1 MKSAL
6 KKVSLILAICFV
18 AFHLYTAAFG
28 TMPGIAQK
36 SIHLG
41 FLLVIFY
48 INAMVDS
55 EKRWEQI
62 FLGIMALFALGGCA
76 YITILD
82 ENLQLRA
89 GIVYASDILFAI
101 LLIIAIF
108 EACRRKMGNPL
119 VIITLVFVAY
129 AFLGKYIPGF
139 LNQPG
144 MTLKKFTSLVYLT
157 TDGIFGS
164 PLYASASY
172 VVLFVLLGAIMSVS
186 GIGDY
191 MTNLATSL
199 FGHMRGGPAKVAV
212 VASGFFGSISGSP
225 TANVIGTGTFTIPMM
240 KKNGFEPEFAAAVE
254 ATASTGGAIMPP
266 IMGSTA
272 FIMAEMLGIPY
283 TAVAKAA
290 LIPAILYFLA
300 VLFGVDIYAAKHGLK
315 GIPRSQLPKV
325 RSMLKQIYML
335 APLIFLI
342 FCMAVFNMTIVR
354 SGLLTIIVTLVL
366 VEINPKTRMTKEQW
380 LQIPVQTVKSA
391 VSVGI
396 ACAMAG
402 IISGVIMGS
411 GLGYRISSILTS
423 VAGTSMLLLLVLT
436 MVVSLI
442 MGMGVPTTAAY
453 LVLASL
459 VAPTMIQLGIPPLAA
474 HMFIFYF
481 GCISSITP
489 PVALAAYAG
498 AGLAGCDPNKTG
510 YKAFRLAF
518 CSFLM
523 PYLFV
528 YNPVLLME
536 GGVLDILWSLVTALI
551 GAYLLASGFE
561 GFFFRWSLKWF
572 ERPLMILGAVML
584 IVPGMTLS
592 CYNAG
597 GEFEGLPAEQ
607 IMHVAT
613 HSGTGA
619 TVHVITSAKSDINS
633 IPDLAG
639 TKFGVTA
646 GMMAGYLDDV
656 LWAYDMTTDDLGS
669 VVNLSLSDLCTALQD
684 GNIDAFLYATP
695 APGTNFTDLAMSFGI
710 KVVDIGQEAVD
721 KLMAEKPWYH
731 TVVIPAGTYDG
742 CDEDIT
748 TFAQYTAL
756 CARADVPEETVYNLV
771 KTMMENADALEAVH
785 KNAAGTCPERGIEG
799 ALIPMHPGAERY
811 YKEVGVLD

>member
-172 VVLFVLLGAIMSVS
+172 VILFVLLGAIMSVS

-584 IVPGMTLS
+584 IVPGM
-592 CYNAG
+592 
-597 GEFEGLPAEQ
+597 
-607 IMHVAT
+607 V
-613 HSGTGA
+613 
-619 TVHVITSAKSDINS
+619 
-633 IPDLAG
+633 
-639 TKFGVTA
+639 
-646 GMMAGYLDDV
+646 
-656 LWAYDMTTDDLGS
+656 
-669 VVNLSLSDLCTALQD
+669 
-684 GNIDAFLYATP
+684 
-695 APGTNFTDLAMSFGI
+695 TDLVGI
-710 KVVDIGQEAVD
+710 AIIVVEFVTEFMF
-721 KLMAEKPWYH
+721 KRSEKFVPV
-731 TVVIPAGTYDG
+731 TVSQS
-742 CDEDIT
+742 T
-748 TFAQYTAL
+748 T
-756 CARADVPEETVYNLV
+756 
-771 KTMMENADALEAVH
+771 
-785 KNAAGTCPERGIEG
+785 
-799 ALIPMHPGAERY
+799 
-811 YKEVGVLD
+811 

>member
-82 ENLQLRA
+82 ETLQLRA

-584 IVPGMTLS
+584 IVPGM
-592 CYNAG
+592 
-597 GEFEGLPAEQ
+597 
-607 IMHVAT
+607 V
-613 HSGTGA
+613 
-619 TVHVITSAKSDINS
+619 
-633 IPDLAG
+633 
-639 TKFGVTA
+639 
-646 GMMAGYLDDV
+646 
-656 LWAYDMTTDDLGS
+656 
-669 VVNLSLSDLCTALQD
+669 
-684 GNIDAFLYATP
+684 
-695 APGTNFTDLAMSFGI
+695 TDLVGI
-710 KVVDIGQEAVD
+710 AIIVVEFVTEFMF
-721 KLMAEKPWYH
+721 KRSEKFVPV
-731 TVVIPAGTYDG
+731 TVSQS
-742 CDEDIT
+742 T
-748 TFAQYTAL
+748 T
-756 CARADVPEETVYNLV
+756 
-771 KTMMENADALEAVH
+771 
-785 KNAAGTCPERGIEG
+785 
-799 ALIPMHPGAERY
+799 
-811 YKEVGVLD
+811 

>member
-225 TANVIGTGTFTIPMM
+225 PANVIGTGTFTIPMM

-584 IVPGMTLS
+584 IVPGM
-592 CYNAG
+592 
-597 GEFEGLPAEQ
+597 
-607 IMHVAT
+607 V
-613 HSGTGA
+613 
-619 TVHVITSAKSDINS
+619 
-633 IPDLAG
+633 
-639 TKFGVTA
+639 
-646 GMMAGYLDDV
+646 
-656 LWAYDMTTDDLGS
+656 
-669 VVNLSLSDLCTALQD
+669 
-684 GNIDAFLYATP
+684 
-695 APGTNFTDLAMSFGI
+695 TDLVGI
-710 KVVDIGQEAVD
+710 AIIVVEFVTEFMF
-721 KLMAEKPWYH
+721 KRSEKFVPV
-731 TVVIPAGTYDG
+731 TVSQS
-742 CDEDIT
+742 T
-748 TFAQYTAL
+748 T
-756 CARADVPEETVYNLV
+756 
-771 KTMMENADALEAVH
+771 
-785 KNAAGTCPERGIEG
+785 
-799 ALIPMHPGAERY
+799 
-811 YKEVGVLD
+811 

>member
-584 IVPGMTLS
+584 IVPGM
-592 CYNAG
+592 
-597 GEFEGLPAEQ
+597 
-607 IMHVAT
+607 V
-613 HSGTGA
+613 
-619 TVHVITSAKSDINS
+619 
-633 IPDLAG
+633 
-639 TKFGVTA
+639 
-646 GMMAGYLDDV
+646 
-656 LWAYDMTTDDLGS
+656 
-669 VVNLSLSDLCTALQD
+669 
-684 GNIDAFLYATP
+684 
-695 APGTNFTDLAMSFGI
+695 TDLVGI
-710 KVVDIGQEAVD
+710 AIIVVEFVTEF
-721 KLMAEKPWYH
+721 MFTRSEKFVPV
-731 TVVIPAGTYDG
+731 TVSQS
-742 CDEDIT
+742 T
-748 TFAQYTAL
+748 T
-756 CARADVPEETVYNLV
+756 
-771 KTMMENADALEAVH
+771 
-785 KNAAGTCPERGIEG
+785 
-799 ALIPMHPGAERY
+799 
-811 YKEVGVLD
+811 

>member
-523 PYLFV
+523 PYLFD

-584 IVPGMTLS
+584 IVPGM
-592 CYNAG
+592 
-597 GEFEGLPAEQ
+597 
-607 IMHVAT
+607 V
-613 HSGTGA
+613 
-619 TVHVITSAKSDINS
+619 
-633 IPDLAG
+633 
-639 TKFGVTA
+639 
-646 GMMAGYLDDV
+646 
-656 LWAYDMTTDDLGS
+656 
-669 VVNLSLSDLCTALQD
+669 
-684 GNIDAFLYATP
+684 
-695 APGTNFTDLAMSFGI
+695 TDLVGI
-710 KVVDIGQEAVD
+710 AIIVVEFVTEFMF
-721 KLMAEKPWYH
+721 KRSEKFVPV
-731 TVVIPAGTYDG
+731 TVSQS
-742 CDEDIT
+742 T
-748 TFAQYTAL
+748 T
-756 CARADVPEETVYNLV
+756 
-771 KTMMENADALEAVH
+771 
-785 KNAAGTCPERGIEG
+785 
-799 ALIPMHPGAERY
+799 
-811 YKEVGVLD
+811 

>member
-191 MTNLATSL
+191 MTNLATAL

-584 IVPGMTLS
+584 IVPGM
-592 CYNAG
+592 
-597 GEFEGLPAEQ
+597 
-607 IMHVAT
+607 V
-613 HSGTGA
+613 
-619 TVHVITSAKSDINS
+619 
-633 IPDLAG
+633 
-639 TKFGVTA
+639 
-646 GMMAGYLDDV
+646 
-656 LWAYDMTTDDLGS
+656 
-669 VVNLSLSDLCTALQD
+669 
-684 GNIDAFLYATP
+684 
-695 APGTNFTDLAMSFGI
+695 TDLVGI
-710 KVVDIGQEAVD
+710 AIIVVEFVTEFMF
-721 KLMAEKPWYH
+721 KRSEKFVPV
-731 TVVIPAGTYDG
+731 TVSQS
-742 CDEDIT
+742 T
-748 TFAQYTAL
+748 T
-756 CARADVPEETVYNLV
+756 
-771 KTMMENADALEAVH
+771 
-785 KNAAGTCPERGIEG
+785 
-799 ALIPMHPGAERY
+799 
-811 YKEVGVLD
+811 

>member
-240 KKNGFEPEFAAAVE
+240 KKNGFEPDFAAAVE

-411 GLGYRISSILTS
+411 GLGYRISSTLTS

-584 IVPGMTLS
+584 IVPGM
-592 CYNAG
+592 
-597 GEFEGLPAEQ
+597 
-607 IMHVAT
+607 V
-613 HSGTGA
+613 
-619 TVHVITSAKSDINS
+619 
-633 IPDLAG
+633 
-639 TKFGVTA
+639 
-646 GMMAGYLDDV
+646 
-656 LWAYDMTTDDLGS
+656 
-669 VVNLSLSDLCTALQD
+669 
-684 GNIDAFLYATP
+684 
-695 APGTNFTDLAMSFGI
+695 TDLVGI
-710 KVVDIGQEAVD
+710 AIIVVEFVTEFMF
-721 KLMAEKPWYH
+721 KRSEKFVPV
-731 TVVIPAGTYDG
+731 TVSQS
-742 CDEDIT
+742 T
-748 TFAQYTAL
+748 T
-756 CARADVPEETVYNLV
+756 
-771 KTMMENADALEAVH
+771 
-785 KNAAGTCPERGIEG
+785 
-799 ALIPMHPGAERY
+799 
-811 YKEVGVLD
+811 

>member
-551 GAYLLASGFE
+551 GVYLLASGFE

-584 IVPGMTLS
+584 IVPGM
-592 CYNAG
+592 
-597 GEFEGLPAEQ
+597 
-607 IMHVAT
+607 V
-613 HSGTGA
+613 
-619 TVHVITSAKSDINS
+619 
-633 IPDLAG
+633 
-639 TKFGVTA
+639 
-646 GMMAGYLDDV
+646 
-656 LWAYDMTTDDLGS
+656 
-669 VVNLSLSDLCTALQD
+669 
-684 GNIDAFLYATP
+684 
-695 APGTNFTDLAMSFGI
+695 TDLVGI
-710 KVVDIGQEAVD
+710 AIIVVEFVTEFMF
-721 KLMAEKPWYH
+721 KRSEKFVPV
-731 TVVIPAGTYDG
+731 TVSQS
-742 CDEDIT
+742 T
-748 TFAQYTAL
+748 T
-756 CARADVPEETVYNLV
+756 
-771 KTMMENADALEAVH
+771 
-785 KNAAGTCPERGIEG
+785 
-799 ALIPMHPGAERY
+799 
-811 YKEVGVLD
+811 

>member
-1 MKSAL
+1 MSNEKETKVSAL
-6 KKVSLILAICFV
+6 DAKAKALANEEDEDTKIAKLLKNMPKWRFYSLAVLTVIWTVFQLYIKLVKPLDPWFQLPLHMCLALVVVWLYNPMVEKSKSHNKLWWIYDIFLIASSCFICWFFLSHAEQLNYRIFNVDVMTTTEVIV
-18 AFHLYTAAFG
+18 AV
-28 TMPGIAQK
+28 
-36 SIHLG
+36 
-41 FLLVIFY
+41 LLVINVMEAVRRVVSMSLFWV
-48 INAMVDS
+48 ICF
-55 EKRWEQI
+55 
-62 FLGIMALFALGGCA
+62 FL
-76 YITILD
+76 
-82 ENLQLRA
+82 
-89 GIVYASDILFAI
+89 
-101 LLIIAIF
+101 
-108 EACRRKMGNPL
+108 
-119 VIITLVFVAY
+119 AY
-129 AFLGKYIPGF
+129 AWFGQYIPGLF
-139 LNQPG
+139 RFSGISFPKLMEVLMYGEN
-144 MTLKKFTSLVYLT
+144 
-157 TDGIFGS
+157 GIFGS
-164 PLYASASY
+164 PL
-172 VVLFVLLGAIMSVS
+172 V
-186 GIGDY
+186 
-191 MTNLATSL
+191 TSL
-199 FGHMRGGPAKVAV
+199 GTLFYFLVFGTFFSNCGGGGVLIDGGMKLSDKTVGGPAKAAV
-212 VASGFFGSISGSP
+212 ISSGLLGMVSGSAI
-225 TANVIGTGTFTIPMM
+225 ANVSTTGVLTIPLM
-240 KKNGFEPEFAAAVE
+240 KKTGYDPEEAAAVE
-254 ATASTGGAIMPP
+254 SVASTGGQIMPP

-584 IVPGMTLS
+584 IVPGM
-592 CYNAG
+592 
-597 GEFEGLPAEQ
+597 
-607 IMHVAT
+607 V
-613 HSGTGA
+613 
-619 TVHVITSAKSDINS
+619 
-633 IPDLAG
+633 
-639 TKFGVTA
+639 
-646 GMMAGYLDDV
+646 
-656 LWAYDMTTDDLGS
+656 
-669 VVNLSLSDLCTALQD
+669 
-684 GNIDAFLYATP
+684 
-695 APGTNFTDLAMSFGI
+695 TDLVGI
-710 KVVDIGQEAVD
+710 AIIVVEFVTEFMF
-721 KLMAEKPWYH
+721 KRSEKFVPV
-731 TVVIPAGTYDG
+731 TVSQS
-742 CDEDIT
+742 T
-748 TFAQYTAL
+748 T
-756 CARADVPEETVYNLV
+756 
-771 KTMMENADALEAVH
+771 
-785 KNAAGTCPERGIEG
+785 
-799 ALIPMHPGAERY
+799 
-811 YKEVGVLD
+811 

>member
-18 AFHLYTAAFG
+18 AFFLYTAAFG

-584 IVPGMTLS
+584 IVPGM
-592 CYNAG
+592 
-597 GEFEGLPAEQ
+597 
-607 IMHVAT
+607 V
-613 HSGTGA
+613 
-619 TVHVITSAKSDINS
+619 
-633 IPDLAG
+633 
-639 TKFGVTA
+639 
-646 GMMAGYLDDV
+646 
-656 LWAYDMTTDDLGS
+656 
-669 VVNLSLSDLCTALQD
+669 
-684 GNIDAFLYATP
+684 
-695 APGTNFTDLAMSFGI
+695 TDLVGI
-710 KVVDIGQEAVD
+710 AIIVVEFVTEFMF
-721 KLMAEKPWYH
+721 KRSEKFVPV
-731 TVVIPAGTYDG
+731 TVSQS
-742 CDEDIT
+742 T
-748 TFAQYTAL
+748 T
-756 CARADVPEETVYNLV
+756 
-771 KTMMENADALEAVH
+771 
-785 KNAAGTCPERGIEG
+785 
-799 ALIPMHPGAERY
+799 
-811 YKEVGVLD
+811 

>member
-76 YITILD
+76 YITIMD

-584 IVPGMTLS
+584 IVPGM
-592 CYNAG
+592 
-597 GEFEGLPAEQ
+597 
-607 IMHVAT
+607 V
-613 HSGTGA
+613 
-619 TVHVITSAKSDINS
+619 
-633 IPDLAG
+633 
-639 TKFGVTA
+639 
-646 GMMAGYLDDV
+646 
-656 LWAYDMTTDDLGS
+656 
-669 VVNLSLSDLCTALQD
+669 
-684 GNIDAFLYATP
+684 
-695 APGTNFTDLAMSFGI
+695 TDLVGI
-710 KVVDIGQEAVD
+710 AIIVVEFVTEFMF
-721 KLMAEKPWYH
+721 KRSEKFVPV
-731 TVVIPAGTYDG
+731 TVSQS
-742 CDEDIT
+742 T
-748 TFAQYTAL
+748 T
-756 CARADVPEETVYNLV
+756 
-771 KTMMENADALEAVH
+771 
-785 KNAAGTCPERGIEG
+785 
-799 ALIPMHPGAERY
+799 
-811 YKEVGVLD
+811 

>member
-584 IVPGMTLS
+584 IVPGMVTDLVGI
-592 CYNAG
+592 AIIVV
-597 GEFEGLPAEQ
+597 EFVTEFMFKRSE
-607 IMHVAT
+607 
-613 HSGTGA
+613 
-619 TVHVITSAKSDINS
+619 
-633 IPDLAG
+633 
-639 TKFGVTA
+639 KFGPVT
-646 GMMAGYLDDV
+646 V
-656 LWAYDMTTDDLGS
+656 SQSTT
-669 VVNLSLSDLCTALQD
+669 
-684 GNIDAFLYATP
+684 
-695 APGTNFTDLAMSFGI
+695 
-710 KVVDIGQEAVD
+710 
-721 KLMAEKPWYH
+721 
-731 TVVIPAGTYDG
+731 
-742 CDEDIT
+742 
-748 TFAQYTAL
+748 
-756 CARADVPEETVYNLV
+756 
-771 KTMMENADALEAVH
+771 
-785 KNAAGTCPERGIEG
+785 
-799 ALIPMHPGAERY
+799 
-811 YKEVGVLD
+811 

>member
-354 SGLLTIIVTLVL
+354 SGVLTIIVTLVL

-584 IVPGMTLS
+584 IVPGM
-592 CYNAG
+592 
-597 GEFEGLPAEQ
+597 
-607 IMHVAT
+607 V
-613 HSGTGA
+613 
-619 TVHVITSAKSDINS
+619 
-633 IPDLAG
+633 
-639 TKFGVTA
+639 
-646 GMMAGYLDDV
+646 
-656 LWAYDMTTDDLGS
+656 
-669 VVNLSLSDLCTALQD
+669 
-684 GNIDAFLYATP
+684 
-695 APGTNFTDLAMSFGI
+695 TDLVGI
-710 KVVDIGQEAVD
+710 AIIVVEFVTEFMF
-721 KLMAEKPWYH
+721 KRSEKFVPV
-731 TVVIPAGTYDG
+731 TVSQS
-742 CDEDIT
+742 T
-748 TFAQYTAL
+748 T
-756 CARADVPEETVYNLV
+756 
-771 KTMMENADALEAVH
+771 
-785 KNAAGTCPERGIEG
+785 
-799 ALIPMHPGAERY
+799 
-811 YKEVGVLD
+811 

>member
-366 VEINPKTRMTKEQW
+366 VELNPKTRMTKEQW

-584 IVPGMTLS
+584 IVPGM
-592 CYNAG
+592 
-597 GEFEGLPAEQ
+597 
-607 IMHVAT
+607 V
-613 HSGTGA
+613 
-619 TVHVITSAKSDINS
+619 
-633 IPDLAG
+633 
-639 TKFGVTA
+639 
-646 GMMAGYLDDV
+646 
-656 LWAYDMTTDDLGS
+656 
-669 VVNLSLSDLCTALQD
+669 
-684 GNIDAFLYATP
+684 
-695 APGTNFTDLAMSFGI
+695 TDLVGI
-710 KVVDIGQEAVD
+710 AIIVVEFVTEFMF
-721 KLMAEKPWYH
+721 KRSEKFVPV
-731 TVVIPAGTYDG
+731 TVSQS
-742 CDEDIT
+742 T
-748 TFAQYTAL
+748 T
-756 CARADVPEETVYNLV
+756 
-771 KTMMENADALEAVH
+771 
-785 KNAAGTCPERGIEG
+785 
-799 ALIPMHPGAERY
+799 
-811 YKEVGVLD
+811 

>member
-1 MKSAL
+1 M
-6 KKVSLILAICFV
+6 SLILAICFV

-240 KKNGFEPEFAAAVE
+240 KKNGFEPDFAAAVE

-584 IVPGMTLS
+584 IVPGM
-592 CYNAG
+592 
-597 GEFEGLPAEQ
+597 
-607 IMHVAT
+607 V
-613 HSGTGA
+613 
-619 TVHVITSAKSDINS
+619 
-633 IPDLAG
+633 
-639 TKFGVTA
+639 
-646 GMMAGYLDDV
+646 
-656 LWAYDMTTDDLGS
+656 
-669 VVNLSLSDLCTALQD
+669 
-684 GNIDAFLYATP
+684 
-695 APGTNFTDLAMSFGI
+695 TDLVGI
-710 KVVDIGQEAVD
+710 AIIVVEFVTEFMF
-721 KLMAEKPWYH
+721 KRSEKFVPV
-731 TVVIPAGTYDG
+731 TVSQS
-742 CDEDIT
+742 T
-748 TFAQYTAL
+748 T
-756 CARADVPEETVYNLV
+756 
-771 KTMMENADALEAVH
+771 
-785 KNAAGTCPERGIEG
+785 
-799 ALIPMHPGAERY
+799 
-811 YKEVGVLD
+811 

>member
-240 KKNGFEPEFAAAVE
+240 KKDGFEPEFAAAVE

-584 IVPGMTLS
+584 IVPGM
-592 CYNAG
+592 
-597 GEFEGLPAEQ
+597 
-607 IMHVAT
+607 V
-613 HSGTGA
+613 
-619 TVHVITSAKSDINS
+619 
-633 IPDLAG
+633 
-639 TKFGVTA
+639 
-646 GMMAGYLDDV
+646 
-656 LWAYDMTTDDLGS
+656 
-669 VVNLSLSDLCTALQD
+669 
-684 GNIDAFLYATP
+684 
-695 APGTNFTDLAMSFGI
+695 TDLVGI
-710 KVVDIGQEAVD
+710 AIIVVEFVTEFMF
-721 KLMAEKPWYH
+721 KRSEKFVPV
-731 TVVIPAGTYDG
+731 TVSQS
-742 CDEDIT
+742 T
-748 TFAQYTAL
+748 T
-756 CARADVPEETVYNLV
+756 
-771 KTMMENADALEAVH
+771 
-785 KNAAGTCPERGIEG
+785 
-799 ALIPMHPGAERY
+799 
-811 YKEVGVLD
+811 

>member
-254 ATASTGGAIMPP
+254 APASTGGAIMPP

-584 IVPGMTLS
+584 IVPGM
-592 CYNAG
+592 
-597 GEFEGLPAEQ
+597 
-607 IMHVAT
+607 V
-613 HSGTGA
+613 
-619 TVHVITSAKSDINS
+619 
-633 IPDLAG
+633 
-639 TKFGVTA
+639 
-646 GMMAGYLDDV
+646 
-656 LWAYDMTTDDLGS
+656 
-669 VVNLSLSDLCTALQD
+669 
-684 GNIDAFLYATP
+684 
-695 APGTNFTDLAMSFGI
+695 TDLVGI
-710 KVVDIGQEAVD
+710 AIIVVEFVTEFMF
-721 KLMAEKPWYH
+721 KRSEKFVPV
-731 TVVIPAGTYDG
+731 TVSQS
-742 CDEDIT
+742 T
-748 TFAQYTAL
+748 T
-756 CARADVPEETVYNLV
+756 
-771 KTMMENADALEAVH
+771 
-785 KNAAGTCPERGIEG
+785 
-799 ALIPMHPGAERY
+799 
-811 YKEVGVLD
+811 

>member
-442 MGMGVPTTAAY
+442 MGMGVPTTEAY

-584 IVPGMTLS
+584 IVPGM
-592 CYNAG
+592 
-597 GEFEGLPAEQ
+597 
-607 IMHVAT
+607 V
-613 HSGTGA
+613 
-619 TVHVITSAKSDINS
+619 
-633 IPDLAG
+633 
-639 TKFGVTA
+639 
-646 GMMAGYLDDV
+646 
-656 LWAYDMTTDDLGS
+656 
-669 VVNLSLSDLCTALQD
+669 
-684 GNIDAFLYATP
+684 
-695 APGTNFTDLAMSFGI
+695 TDLVGI
-710 KVVDIGQEAVD
+710 AIIVVEFVTEFMF
-721 KLMAEKPWYH
+721 KRSEKFVPV
-731 TVVIPAGTYDG
+731 TVSQS
-742 CDEDIT
+742 T
-748 TFAQYTAL
+748 T
-756 CARADVPEETVYNLV
+756 
-771 KTMMENADALEAVH
+771 
-785 KNAAGTCPERGIEG
+785 
-799 ALIPMHPGAERY
+799 
-811 YKEVGVLD
+811 

>member
-199 FGHMRGGPAKVAV
+199 FGPMRGGPAKVAV

-225 TANVIGTGTFTIPMM
+225 TANVLGTGTFTIPMM
-240 KKNGFEPEFAAAVE
+240 KKNGFEPDFAAAVE

-584 IVPGMTLS
+584 IVPGM
-592 CYNAG
+592 
-597 GEFEGLPAEQ
+597 
-607 IMHVAT
+607 V
-613 HSGTGA
+613 
-619 TVHVITSAKSDINS
+619 
-633 IPDLAG
+633 
-639 TKFGVTA
+639 
-646 GMMAGYLDDV
+646 
-656 LWAYDMTTDDLGS
+656 
-669 VVNLSLSDLCTALQD
+669 
-684 GNIDAFLYATP
+684 
-695 APGTNFTDLAMSFGI
+695 TDLVGI
-710 KVVDIGQEAVD
+710 AIIVVEFVTEFMF
-721 KLMAEKPWYH
+721 KRSEKFVPV
-731 TVVIPAGTYDG
+731 TVSQS
-742 CDEDIT
+742 T
-748 TFAQYTAL
+748 T
-756 CARADVPEETVYNLV
+756 
-771 KTMMENADALEAVH
+771 
-785 KNAAGTCPERGIEG
+785 
-799 ALIPMHPGAERY
+799 
-811 YKEVGVLD
+811 

>member
-459 VAPTMIQLGIPPLAA
+459 VAPTMIPLGIPPLAA
-474 HMFIFYF
+474 HMLIFYF
-481 GCISSITP
+481 GCISPITP

-584 IVPGMTLS
+584 IVPGM
-592 CYNAG
+592 
-597 GEFEGLPAEQ
+597 
-607 IMHVAT
+607 V
-613 HSGTGA
+613 
-619 TVHVITSAKSDINS
+619 
-633 IPDLAG
+633 
-639 TKFGVTA
+639 
-646 GMMAGYLDDV
+646 
-656 LWAYDMTTDDLGS
+656 
-669 VVNLSLSDLCTALQD
+669 
-684 GNIDAFLYATP
+684 
-695 APGTNFTDLAMSFGI
+695 TDLVGI
-710 KVVDIGQEAVD
+710 AIIVVEFVTEFMF
-721 KLMAEKPWYH
+721 KRSEKFVPV
-731 TVVIPAGTYDG
+731 TVSQS
-742 CDEDIT
+742 T
-748 TFAQYTAL
+748 T
-756 CARADVPEETVYNLV
+756 
-771 KTMMENADALEAVH
+771 
-785 KNAAGTCPERGIEG
+785 
-799 ALIPMHPGAERY
+799 
-811 YKEVGVLD
+811 

>member
-62 FLGIMALFALGGCA
+62 FLGIMALFA
-76 YITILD
+76 LD

-396 ACAMAG
+396 ACAMAS

-584 IVPGMTLS
+584 IVPGM
-592 CYNAG
+592 
-597 GEFEGLPAEQ
+597 
-607 IMHVAT
+607 V
-613 HSGTGA
+613 
-619 TVHVITSAKSDINS
+619 
-633 IPDLAG
+633 
-639 TKFGVTA
+639 
-646 GMMAGYLDDV
+646 
-656 LWAYDMTTDDLGS
+656 
-669 VVNLSLSDLCTALQD
+669 
-684 GNIDAFLYATP
+684 
-695 APGTNFTDLAMSFGI
+695 TDLVGI
-710 KVVDIGQEAVD
+710 AIIVVEFVTEFMF
-721 KLMAEKPWYH
+721 KRSEKFVPV
-731 TVVIPAGTYDG
+731 TVSQS
-742 CDEDIT
+742 T
-748 TFAQYTAL
+748 T
-756 CARADVPEETVYNLV
+756 
-771 KTMMENADALEAVH
+771 
-785 KNAAGTCPERGIEG
+785 
-799 ALIPMHPGAERY
+799 
-811 YKEVGVLD
+811 

>member
-481 GCISSITP
+481 GCISSIPP
-489 PVALAAYAG
+489 PVALAG

-584 IVPGMTLS
+584 IVPGM
-592 CYNAG
+592 
-597 GEFEGLPAEQ
+597 
-607 IMHVAT
+607 V
-613 HSGTGA
+613 
-619 TVHVITSAKSDINS
+619 
-633 IPDLAG
+633 
-639 TKFGVTA
+639 
-646 GMMAGYLDDV
+646 
-656 LWAYDMTTDDLGS
+656 
-669 VVNLSLSDLCTALQD
+669 
-684 GNIDAFLYATP
+684 
-695 APGTNFTDLAMSFGI
+695 TDLVGI
-710 KVVDIGQEAVD
+710 AIIVVEFVTEFMF
-721 KLMAEKPWYH
+721 KRSEKFVPV
-731 TVVIPAGTYDG
+731 TVSQS
-742 CDEDIT
+742 T
-748 TFAQYTAL
+748 T
-756 CARADVPEETVYNLV
+756 
-771 KTMMENADALEAVH
+771 
-785 KNAAGTCPERGIEG
+785 
-799 ALIPMHPGAERY
+799 
-811 YKEVGVLD
+811 

>member
-536 GGVLDILWSLVTALI
+536 GGVLDILWSLVTALV

-584 IVPGMTLS
+584 IVPGM
-592 CYNAG
+592 
-597 GEFEGLPAEQ
+597 
-607 IMHVAT
+607 V
-613 HSGTGA
+613 
-619 TVHVITSAKSDINS
+619 
-633 IPDLAG
+633 
-639 TKFGVTA
+639 
-646 GMMAGYLDDV
+646 
-656 LWAYDMTTDDLGS
+656 
-669 VVNLSLSDLCTALQD
+669 
-684 GNIDAFLYATP
+684 
-695 APGTNFTDLAMSFGI
+695 TDLVGI
-710 KVVDIGQEAVD
+710 AIIVVEFVTEFMF
-721 KLMAEKPWYH
+721 KRSEKFVPV
-731 TVVIPAGTYDG
+731 TVSQS
-742 CDEDIT
+742 T
-748 TFAQYTAL
+748 T
-756 CARADVPEETVYNLV
+756 
-771 KTMMENADALEAVH
+771 
-785 KNAAGTCPERGIEG
+785 
-799 ALIPMHPGAERY
+799 
-811 YKEVGVLD
+811 

>member
-1 MKSAL
+1 ML
-6 KKVSLILAICFV
+6 EKKVPFCIDHFS
-18 AFHLYTAAFG
+18 
-28 TMPGIAQK
+28 IATTHRDRPIDLVTK
-36 SIHLG
+36 LG
-41 FLLVIFY
+41 FTTADCYTDRTVHFIFE
-48 INAMVDS
+48 NS
-55 EKRWEQI
+55 
-62 FLGIMALFALGGCA
+62 

-584 IVPGMTLS
+584 IVPGM
-592 CYNAG
+592 
-597 GEFEGLPAEQ
+597 
-607 IMHVAT
+607 V
-613 HSGTGA
+613 
-619 TVHVITSAKSDINS
+619 
-633 IPDLAG
+633 
-639 TKFGVTA
+639 
-646 GMMAGYLDDV
+646 
-656 LWAYDMTTDDLGS
+656 
-669 VVNLSLSDLCTALQD
+669 
-684 GNIDAFLYATP
+684 
-695 APGTNFTDLAMSFGI
+695 TDLVGI
-710 KVVDIGQEAVD
+710 AIIVVEFVTEFMF
-721 KLMAEKPWYH
+721 KRSEKFVPV
-731 TVVIPAGTYDG
+731 TVSQS
-742 CDEDIT
+742 T
-748 TFAQYTAL
+748 T
-756 CARADVPEETVYNLV
+756 
-771 KTMMENADALEAVH
+771 
-785 KNAAGTCPERGIEG
+785 
-799 ALIPMHPGAERY
+799 
-811 YKEVGVLD
+811 

>member
-325 RSMLKQIYML
+325 RSMLKQIYMF

-584 IVPGMTLS
+584 IVPGM
-592 CYNAG
+592 
-597 GEFEGLPAEQ
+597 
-607 IMHVAT
+607 V
-613 HSGTGA
+613 
-619 TVHVITSAKSDINS
+619 
-633 IPDLAG
+633 
-639 TKFGVTA
+639 
-646 GMMAGYLDDV
+646 
-656 LWAYDMTTDDLGS
+656 
-669 VVNLSLSDLCTALQD
+669 
-684 GNIDAFLYATP
+684 
-695 APGTNFTDLAMSFGI
+695 TDLVGI
-710 KVVDIGQEAVD
+710 AIIVVEFVTEFMF
-721 KLMAEKPWYH
+721 KRSEKFVPV
-731 TVVIPAGTYDG
+731 TVSQS
-742 CDEDIT
+742 T
-748 TFAQYTAL
+748 T
-756 CARADVPEETVYNLV
+756 
-771 KTMMENADALEAVH
+771 
-785 KNAAGTCPERGIEG
+785 
-799 ALIPMHPGAERY
+799 
-811 YKEVGVLD
+811 

>member
-55 EKRWEQI
+55 EKRWEQF

-584 IVPGMTLS
+584 IVPGM
-592 CYNAG
+592 
-597 GEFEGLPAEQ
+597 
-607 IMHVAT
+607 V
-613 HSGTGA
+613 
-619 TVHVITSAKSDINS
+619 
-633 IPDLAG
+633 
-639 TKFGVTA
+639 
-646 GMMAGYLDDV
+646 
-656 LWAYDMTTDDLGS
+656 
-669 VVNLSLSDLCTALQD
+669 
-684 GNIDAFLYATP
+684 
-695 APGTNFTDLAMSFGI
+695 TDLVGI
-710 KVVDIGQEAVD
+710 AIIVVEFVTEFMF
-721 KLMAEKPWYH
+721 KRSEKFVPV
-731 TVVIPAGTYDG
+731 TVSQS
-742 CDEDIT
+742 T
-748 TFAQYTAL
+748 T
-756 CARADVPEETVYNLV
+756 
-771 KTMMENADALEAVH
+771 
-785 KNAAGTCPERGIEG
+785 
-799 ALIPMHPGAERY
+799 
-811 YKEVGVLD
+811 

>member
-584 IVPGMTLS
+584 IVPGM
-592 CYNAG
+592 
-597 GEFEGLPAEQ
+597 
-607 IMHVAT
+607 V
-613 HSGTGA
+613 
-619 TVHVITSAKSDINS
+619 
-633 IPDLAG
+633 
-639 TKFGVTA
+639 
-646 GMMAGYLDDV
+646 
-656 LWAYDMTTDDLGS
+656 
-669 VVNLSLSDLCTALQD
+669 
-684 GNIDAFLYATP
+684 
-695 APGTNFTDLAMSFGI
+695 TDLVGI
-710 KVVDIGQEAVD
+710 AIIVVEFVTEFMF
-721 KLMAEKPWYH
+721 KRSEKCVPV
-731 TVVIPAGTYDG
+731 TVSQS
-742 CDEDIT
+742 T
-748 TFAQYTAL
+748 T
-756 CARADVPEETVYNLV
+756 
-771 KTMMENADALEAVH
+771 
-785 KNAAGTCPERGIEG
+785 
-799 ALIPMHPGAERY
+799 
-811 YKEVGVLD
+811 

>member
-272 FIMAEMLGIPY
+272 FIMVEMLGIPY

-584 IVPGMTLS
+584 IVPGM
-592 CYNAG
+592 
-597 GEFEGLPAEQ
+597 
-607 IMHVAT
+607 V
-613 HSGTGA
+613 
-619 TVHVITSAKSDINS
+619 
-633 IPDLAG
+633 
-639 TKFGVTA
+639 
-646 GMMAGYLDDV
+646 
-656 LWAYDMTTDDLGS
+656 
-669 VVNLSLSDLCTALQD
+669 
-684 GNIDAFLYATP
+684 
-695 APGTNFTDLAMSFGI
+695 TDLVGI
-710 KVVDIGQEAVD
+710 AIIVVEFVTEFMF
-721 KLMAEKPWYH
+721 KRSEKFVPV
-731 TVVIPAGTYDG
+731 TVSQS
-742 CDEDIT
+742 T
-748 TFAQYTAL
+748 T
-756 CARADVPEETVYNLV
+756 
-771 KTMMENADALEAVH
+771 
-785 KNAAGTCPERGIEG
+785 
-799 ALIPMHPGAERY
+799 
-811 YKEVGVLD
+811 

>member
-55 EKRWEQI
+55 EKRWEQM

-584 IVPGMTLS
+584 IVPGM
-592 CYNAG
+592 
-597 GEFEGLPAEQ
+597 
-607 IMHVAT
+607 V
-613 HSGTGA
+613 
-619 TVHVITSAKSDINS
+619 
-633 IPDLAG
+633 
-639 TKFGVTA
+639 
-646 GMMAGYLDDV
+646 
-656 LWAYDMTTDDLGS
+656 
-669 VVNLSLSDLCTALQD
+669 
-684 GNIDAFLYATP
+684 
-695 APGTNFTDLAMSFGI
+695 TDLVGI
-710 KVVDIGQEAVD
+710 AIIVVEFVTEFMF
-721 KLMAEKPWYH
+721 KRSEKFVPV
-731 TVVIPAGTYDG
+731 TVSQS
-742 CDEDIT
+742 T
-748 TFAQYTAL
+748 T
-756 CARADVPEETVYNLV
+756 
-771 KTMMENADALEAVH
+771 
-785 KNAAGTCPERGIEG
+785 
-799 ALIPMHPGAERY
+799 
-811 YKEVGVLD
+811 

>member
-366 VEINPKTRMTKEQW
+366 GEINPKTRMTKEQW
-380 LQIPVQTVKSA
+380 LQVPVQTVKSA

-584 IVPGMTLS
+584 IVPGM
-592 CYNAG
+592 
-597 GEFEGLPAEQ
+597 
-607 IMHVAT
+607 V
-613 HSGTGA
+613 
-619 TVHVITSAKSDINS
+619 
-633 IPDLAG
+633 
-639 TKFGVTA
+639 
-646 GMMAGYLDDV
+646 
-656 LWAYDMTTDDLGS
+656 
-669 VVNLSLSDLCTALQD
+669 
-684 GNIDAFLYATP
+684 
-695 APGTNFTDLAMSFGI
+695 TDLVGI
-710 KVVDIGQEAVD
+710 AIIVVEFVTEFMF
-721 KLMAEKPWYH
+721 KRSEKFVPV
-731 TVVIPAGTYDG
+731 TVSQS
-742 CDEDIT
+742 T
-748 TFAQYTAL
+748 T
-756 CARADVPEETVYNLV
+756 
-771 KTMMENADALEAVH
+771 
-785 KNAAGTCPERGIEG
+785 
-799 ALIPMHPGAERY
+799 
-811 YKEVGVLD
+811 

>member
-240 KKNGFEPEFAAAVE
+240 KKNGFEPDFAAAVE

-584 IVPGMTLS
+584 IVPGM
-592 CYNAG
+592 
-597 GEFEGLPAEQ
+597 
-607 IMHVAT
+607 V
-613 HSGTGA
+613 
-619 TVHVITSAKSDINS
+619 
-633 IPDLAG
+633 
-639 TKFGVTA
+639 
-646 GMMAGYLDDV
+646 
-656 LWAYDMTTDDLGS
+656 
-669 VVNLSLSDLCTALQD
+669 
-684 GNIDAFLYATP
+684 
-695 APGTNFTDLAMSFGI
+695 TDLVGI
-710 KVVDIGQEAVD
+710 AIIVVEFVTEFMF
-721 KLMAEKPWYH
+721 KRSEKFVPV
-731 TVVIPAGTYDG
+731 TVSQS
-742 CDEDIT
+742 T
-748 TFAQYTAL
+748 T
-756 CARADVPEETVYNLV
+756 
-771 KTMMENADALEAVH
+771 
-785 KNAAGTCPERGIEG
+785 
-799 ALIPMHPGAERY
+799 
-811 YKEVGVLD
+811 

>member
-240 KKNGFEPEFAAAVE
+240 KKNGFEPEFAASVE

-584 IVPGMTLS
+584 IVPGM
-592 CYNAG
+592 
-597 GEFEGLPAEQ
+597 
-607 IMHVAT
+607 V
-613 HSGTGA
+613 
-619 TVHVITSAKSDINS
+619 
-633 IPDLAG
+633 
-639 TKFGVTA
+639 
-646 GMMAGYLDDV
+646 
-656 LWAYDMTTDDLGS
+656 
-669 VVNLSLSDLCTALQD
+669 
-684 GNIDAFLYATP
+684 
-695 APGTNFTDLAMSFGI
+695 TDLVGI
-710 KVVDIGQEAVD
+710 AIIVVEFVTEFMF
-721 KLMAEKPWYH
+721 KRSEKFVPV
-731 TVVIPAGTYDG
+731 TVSQS
-742 CDEDIT
+742 T
-748 TFAQYTAL
+748 T
-756 CARADVPEETVYNLV
+756 
-771 KTMMENADALEAVH
+771 
-785 KNAAGTCPERGIEG
+785 
-799 ALIPMHPGAERY
+799 
-811 YKEVGVLD
+811 

>member
-212 VASGFFGSISGSP
+212 VAPGFFGSISGSP

-584 IVPGMTLS
+584 IVPGM
-592 CYNAG
+592 
-597 GEFEGLPAEQ
+597 
-607 IMHVAT
+607 V
-613 HSGTGA
+613 
-619 TVHVITSAKSDINS
+619 
-633 IPDLAG
+633 
-639 TKFGVTA
+639 
-646 GMMAGYLDDV
+646 
-656 LWAYDMTTDDLGS
+656 
-669 VVNLSLSDLCTALQD
+669 
-684 GNIDAFLYATP
+684 
-695 APGTNFTDLAMSFGI
+695 TDLVGI
-710 KVVDIGQEAVD
+710 AIIVVEFVTEFMF
-721 KLMAEKPWYH
+721 KRSEKFVPV
-731 TVVIPAGTYDG
+731 TVSQS
-742 CDEDIT
+742 T
-748 TFAQYTAL
+748 T
-756 CARADVPEETVYNLV
+756 
-771 KTMMENADALEAVH
+771 
-785 KNAAGTCPERGIEG
+785 
-799 ALIPMHPGAERY
+799 
-811 YKEVGVLD
+811 

>member
-366 VEINPKTRMTKEQW
+366 VEINPKTRMAKEQW

-584 IVPGMTLS
+584 IVPGM
-592 CYNAG
+592 
-597 GEFEGLPAEQ
+597 
-607 IMHVAT
+607 V
-613 HSGTGA
+613 
-619 TVHVITSAKSDINS
+619 
-633 IPDLAG
+633 
-639 TKFGVTA
+639 
-646 GMMAGYLDDV
+646 
-656 LWAYDMTTDDLGS
+656 
-669 VVNLSLSDLCTALQD
+669 
-684 GNIDAFLYATP
+684 
-695 APGTNFTDLAMSFGI
+695 TDLVGI
-710 KVVDIGQEAVD
+710 AIIVVEFVTEFMF
-721 KLMAEKPWYH
+721 KRSEKFVPV
-731 TVVIPAGTYDG
+731 TVSQS
-742 CDEDIT
+742 T
-748 TFAQYTAL
+748 T
-756 CARADVPEETVYNLV
+756 
-771 KTMMENADALEAVH
+771 
-785 KNAAGTCPERGIEG
+785 
-799 ALIPMHPGAERY
+799 
-811 YKEVGVLD
+811 

>member
-528 YNPVLLME
+528 YNPELLME

-584 IVPGMTLS
+584 IVPGM
-592 CYNAG
+592 
-597 GEFEGLPAEQ
+597 
-607 IMHVAT
+607 V
-613 HSGTGA
+613 
-619 TVHVITSAKSDINS
+619 
-633 IPDLAG
+633 
-639 TKFGVTA
+639 
-646 GMMAGYLDDV
+646 
-656 LWAYDMTTDDLGS
+656 
-669 VVNLSLSDLCTALQD
+669 
-684 GNIDAFLYATP
+684 
-695 APGTNFTDLAMSFGI
+695 TDLVGI
-710 KVVDIGQEAVD
+710 AIIVVEFVTEFMF
-721 KLMAEKPWYH
+721 KRSEKFVPV
-731 TVVIPAGTYDG
+731 TVSQS
-742 CDEDIT
+742 T
-748 TFAQYTAL
+748 T
-756 CARADVPEETVYNLV
+756 
-771 KTMMENADALEAVH
+771 
-785 KNAAGTCPERGIEG
+785 
-799 ALIPMHPGAERY
+799 
-811 YKEVGVLD
+811 